1 MGDLW
6 GHKRWLALWLLCSA
20 CGSGVD
26 AASPEA
32 DSGDAIVQHLATS
45 ATHSCAIRD
54 DGLYC
59 WGRNASGELGDGST
73 TDSTSAVRA
82 QNVGD
87 DVVEVGT
94 HSNRTCVR
102 QKSGAV
108 ACWGANSAGQI
119 GDGTRTATMT
129 ATAAQGIN
137 DAHQLAVDDNSTC
150 VVHGSEHAVSCW
162 GESSALDPDRGSLV
176 PTRIAGLTGIKQ
188 LRVGAFASYC
198 ALTESG
204 EVLCF
209 RVEEGRWSTPKKAD
223 LPKVKTIAMPHAD
236 YVCGLPD
243 SGGIL
248 CQSIVE
254 TTRVELP
261 DSTGA
266 LGLEAGSGGLVL
278 CANYPERAWRCWN
291 LPSFTLPMMG
301 VENVAGQFPFQV
313 YSDVPARELAIA
325 GFRVCVLREDD
336 SIACVDSAAEAEQ
349 AASLISE
356 MRIKLTV
363 PVAGLP

>member
-1 MGDLW
+1 MSDLW
-6 GHKRWLALWLLCSA
+6 GDKRWLALWLLCSA
-20 CGSGVD
+20 CGSDSPD
-26 AASPEA
+26 AG
-32 DSGDAIVQHLATS
+32 SGNAIAQHLATS

-94 HSNRTCVR
+94 HTSRTCVR
-102 QKSGAV
+102 RRSGEV

-129 ATAAQGIN
+129 ATAAQGIS

-150 VVHGSEHAVSCW
+150 VVHGAERVVSCW
-162 GESSALDPDRGSLV
+162 GESSSVKPDSGSLV
-176 PTRIAGLTGIKQ
+176 PAKIAELTGIKQ

-198 ALTESG
+198 ALAESG
-204 EVLCF
+204 DVLCF
-209 RVEEGRWSTPKKAD
+209 RIEEGRWSTPKKAA
-223 LPKVKTIAMPHAD
+223 LPKVKTIAMPHPD

-254 TTRVELP
+254 ATRVELP
-261 DSTGA
+261 DSAGA

-278 CANYPERAWRCWN
+278 CANYPEQAWRCWN

-313 YSDVPARELAIA
+313 YSDMPTRELAIA

-349 AASLISE
+349 AASLIAK
-356 MRIKLTV
+356 MRIELTV